1 MTSFVG
7 KDVFGVILA
16 QNDVI
21 MVTDVIILT
30 YDVSFE
36 FKLPPE
42 HLQWY
47 ITSLF
52 NLGPS
57 ALFRFF
63 LNFDNKIKKKAKKG
77 AGIEVDHY
85 YTIK

>member
-36 FKLPPE
+36 FKLPPK
-42 HLQWY
+42 HY
-47 ITSLF
+47 ITMVYYIIIQPRSQRPFSLF
-52 NLGPS
+52 
-57 ALFRFF
+57 FKF
-63 LNFDNKIKKKAKKG
+63 
-77 AGIEVDHY
+77 
-85 YTIK
+85 